1 MQIFSSVGGK
11 GTTFTLNNKPNSNA
25 KAVSRKI
32 GNMVSFTAFSTC
44 PIYYGFDNV
53 SVPF

>member
-1 MQIFSSVGGK
+1 MQIFFSVGGK
-11 GTTFTLNNKPNSNA
+11 GTTLNNKPNSNA

-44 PIYYGFDNV
+44 PIYYGIDNV
-53 SVPF
+53 SMPF